1 VFHIKKILAAATLTA
16 ICGATLVGTA
26 SAGVAEN
33 KKSAV
38 AFLDLIFQE
47 KIDEAF
53 DKYVST
59 HYVNH
64 NPKFPDGVEGTKGK
78 YKQMMAK
85 EDRSKPA
92 TTFEAIKVVGEGDY
106 VVVHGRVHPSDR
118 PDASLMDW
126 FKFDKGKIV
135 EQWQVIEEAPPTPA
149 NNNTMFGK

>member
-1 VFHIKKILAAATLTA
+1 MKKILAAATFTA
-16 ICGATLVGTA
+16 ICSVTLLGTA
-26 SAGVAEN
+26 WADVAEN
-33 KKSAV
+33 KRSAV
-38 AFLDLIFQE
+38 AFLNLIFQE

-53 DKYVST
+53 DKYVGAQ
-59 HYVNH
+59 YVQH
-64 NPKFPDGVEGTKGK
+64 NPKFPDGVEGTKAK

-92 TTFEAIKVVGEGDY
+92 LTYEAIKIVGEGDY
-106 VVVHGRVHPSDR
+106 VVVHGRVHPADR

-135 EQWQVIEEAPPTPA
+135 EQWQVIEEAPPNPA